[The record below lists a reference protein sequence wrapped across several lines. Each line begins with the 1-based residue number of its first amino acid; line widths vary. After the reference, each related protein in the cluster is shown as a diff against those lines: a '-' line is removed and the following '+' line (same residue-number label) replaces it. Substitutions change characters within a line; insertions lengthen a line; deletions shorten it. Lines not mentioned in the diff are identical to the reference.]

1 MAPLLKDR
9 RDARRKELLD
19 AAYERFM
26 QYGYS
31 KTTFDDIAQKAGVS
45 RTLLY
50 AYFEDKK
57 ELFRSVARDV
67 LDGQR
72 LKTEAVLESKE
83 TDEEK
88 LVAILELWSV
98 ELYARIADKPHGGE
112 LLEEGYRAW
121 EKIGV
126 HYMSTLV
133 RALAPLA
140 GGPEVAELLILSLGG
155 LQQDHPTVAAL
166 RKRVSVLARLA
177 RGGKKA

>member
-1 MAPLLKDR
+1 MDSLLKDR

-19 AAYERFM
+19 AAYECFM

-31 KTTFDDIAQKAGVS
+31 KTTFDDIAHKAGVS

-57 ELFRSVARDV
+57 QLFQCVAREV
-67 LDGQR
+67 LDEQWR
-72 LKTEAVLESKE
+72 KTEAVLGGEDA
-83 TDEEK
+83 DEEK
-88 LVAILELWSV
+88 LVAFLELWSV
-98 ELYARIADKPHGGE
+98 ELYARIADKPLGRE

-126 HYMSTLV
+126 RYMGMLV

-140 GGPEVAELLILSLGG
+140 GGPEVAELLIVALGG

-166 RKRVSVLARLA
+166 RKRVRLLAGLAR
-177 RGGKKA
+177 RGMK